1 MLVFQALIL
10 EHSLIYLKYCTKV
23 VTPKRKDTSFVA
35 GTPNC
40 DSLIFL
46 HCYMNKIEKKK
57 KKYVRH
63 KTGFLVWIRGEKAG
77 TPVNLDTS
85 ITPRHK
91 STLTYLM

>member
-10 EHSLIYLKYCTKV
+10 ERSLIYLKYCTKV

-57 KKYVRH
+57 KKEVC
-63 KTGFLVWIRGEKAG
+63 KAQDRL
-77 TPVNLDTS
+77 PCLDKRRES
-85 ITPRHK
+85 GDSCEPRHINN
-91 STLTYLM
+91 TPA